1 MDKKT
6 VDNHTIEYY
15 SAIKI
20 QELLNHAVVWMNLKG
35 IIRGEIRHIQKVI
48 YYMILF
54 ICHSGK
60 TLGIESGL

>member
-6 VDNHTIEYY
+6 VDIHTLEYY

-20 QELLNHAVVWMNLKG
+20 QQLLTHALVWMNLKG
-35 IIRGEIRHIQKVI
+35 IILGEISHFQKVI
-48 YYMILF
+48 YCMILF

-60 TLGIESGL
+60 TLGIESGS